1 MVLLSLSSRL
11 NKVAGPFLLQHGL
24 SLRYALGRGVIRD
37 NPTLDALLLIPLCQ
51 KLVALE
57 AQQEA
62 TAKPSALDKF
72 VDGTFDRIF
81 GADDNKL
88 EEDRNPRMAALE
100 RYLRPVLVPNEK
112 WSDVTRWMFHTRFL
126 KFARTEYLLAQY
138 GSDLRAALTK
148 YPRLR
153 QGPQVSVGGSLRM
166 LLGGEFLKGDFQSVV
181 LPSSKTLVSAFQM
194 KSWNRSKDP
203 EAIWDRMTELTTQLG
218 GEIISVPG
226 TSLRFPALDQNTDTS
241 HLSMEDILELSGGH
255 VASCGPLNV
264 LCEECNIYQLWSQ
277 EYIEGLADYLLE
289 RTSSS
294 TIVLDVGAG
303 DGLLAQLLRE
313 QFHTKAPRESP
324 QVIAID
330 DGSWKIRK
338 KSEVE
343 KMTAAQATQKYASK
357 HVIVVCSWMPMG
369 VDWTASFRIGGVD
382 EYILIGESHDGNCGD
397 NWQTWG
403 NPDFRDDDDEG
414 QKPPHQV
421 DGYETFNLSKLSPH
435 SFSRFDSAD
444 SSNSA
449 TVSFRKV
456 KTK

>member
-294 TIVLDVGAG
+294 TIVLDAGAG
-303 DGLLAQLLRE
+303 DGLLA
-313 QFHTKAPRESP
+313 
-324 QVIAID
+324 
-330 DGSWKIRK
+330 
-338 KSEVE
+338 
-343 KMTAAQATQKYASK
+343 
-357 HVIVVCSWMPMG
+357 
-369 VDWTASFRIGGVD
+369 
-382 EYILIGESHDGNCGD
+382 
-397 NWQTWG
+397 
-403 NPDFRDDDDEG
+403 
-414 QKPPHQV
+414 
-421 DGYETFNLSKLSPH
+421 
-435 SFSRFDSAD
+435 
-444 SSNSA
+444 
-449 TVSFRKV
+449 
-456 KTK
+456 